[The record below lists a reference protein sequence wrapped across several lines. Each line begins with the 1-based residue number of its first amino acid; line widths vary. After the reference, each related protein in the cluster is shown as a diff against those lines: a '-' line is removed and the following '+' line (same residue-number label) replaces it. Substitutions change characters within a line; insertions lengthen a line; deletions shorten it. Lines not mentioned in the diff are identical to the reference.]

1 MQPRWLRY
9 FNAAET
15 VAVLM
20 RYLSIDYGLKRVGLA
35 ICDAG
40 ETIVSPLRLLK
51 VDPSRPQRLIEQL
64 ERIIT
69 EHQVEAVVVG
79 LPLNMDDSEGPQAK
93 LTRRF
98 VRQLCNAVDKP
109 VRLQDERLSS
119 EAADGMLAE
128 SGLSK
133 KKRKEKRD
141 MLAACE
147 ILKDFLN
154 R

>member
-1 MQPRWLRY
+1 
-9 FNAAET
+9 
-15 VAVLM
+15 M
-20 RYLSIDYGLKRVGLA
+20 RYLAIDYGLKRVGLA
-35 ICDAG
+35 ICDTG

-69 EHQVEAVVVG
+69 EHRVEAVVVG

-98 VRQLCNAVDKP
+98 AKQLNKAVDKP
-109 VRLQDERLSS
+109 VLFQDERLSS

-128 SGLSK
+128 SGLSR
-133 KKRKEKRD
+133 KKRREKRD

-147 ILKDFLN
+147 ILNDFLN
-154 R
+154 RKRMT

>member
-1 MQPRWLRY
+1 
-9 FNAAET
+9 
-15 VAVLM
+15 M
-20 RYLSIDYGLKRVGLA
+20 RYLAIDYGLKRVGLA
-35 ICDAG
+35 ICDTG

-69 EHQVEAVVVG
+69 EHRVEAVVVG

-98 VRQLCNAVDKP
+98 AKQLNKAVDKP
-109 VRLQDERLSS
+109 VLFQDERLSS

-128 SGLSK
+128 SGLSR
-133 KKRKEKRD
+133 KKRREKRD

-147 ILKDFLN
+147 ILNDFLN

>member
-1 MQPRWLRY
+1 MPPIILC
-9 FNAAET
+9 
-15 VAVLM
+15 LM
-20 RYLSIDYGLKRVGLA
+20 RYLAIDYGLKRVGLA
-35 ICDAG
+35 ICDTG

-69 EHQVEAVVVG
+69 EHRVEAVVVG

-98 VRQLCNAVDKP
+98 AKQLNKAVDKP
-109 VRLQDERLSS
+109 VLFQDERLSS

-128 SGLSK
+128 SGLSR
-133 KKRKEKRD
+133 KKRREKRD

-147 ILKDFLN
+147 ILNDFLN
-154 R
+154 RKRMT

>member
-1 MQPRWLRY
+1 
-9 FNAAET
+9 
-15 VAVLM
+15 M
-20 RYLSIDYGLKRVGLA
+20 RYLAIDYGLKRVGLA

-40 ETIVSPLRLLK
+40 ETIVSPLQLLK
-51 VDPSRPQRLIEQL
+51 VDPSRPQRLIEQI
-64 ERIIT
+64 ERIVT

-79 LPLNMDDSEGPQAK
+79 LPLNMDDSEGQQAQ

-98 VRQLCNAVDKP
+98 VKRLCETVNKP
-109 VRLQDERLSS
+109 VHFQDERLSS

-147 ILKDFLN
+147 ILNDFLN
-154 R
+154 QPDV

>member
-1 MQPRWLRY
+1 
-9 FNAAET
+9 
-15 VAVLM
+15 M

-35 ICDAG
+35 ICDAE
-40 ETIVSPLRLLK
+40 ETIVSPLQLLK
-51 VDPSRPQRLIEQL
+51 VDPSHPQRLIEQI

-79 LPLNMDDSEGPQAK
+79 LPLNMDDSEGQQAE

-98 VRQLCNAVDKP
+98 VKQLCETVNKP
-109 VRLQDERLSS
+109 VHFQDERLSS

-128 SGLSK
+128 SGLSR

-147 ILKDFLN
+147 ILNDFLN
-154 R
+154 RKRTTQW